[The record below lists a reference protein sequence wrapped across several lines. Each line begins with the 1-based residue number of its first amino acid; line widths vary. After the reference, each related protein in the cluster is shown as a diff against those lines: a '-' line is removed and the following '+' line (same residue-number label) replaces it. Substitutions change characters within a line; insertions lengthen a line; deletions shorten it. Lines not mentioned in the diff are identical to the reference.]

1 MTILDKLPKPLL
13 NLPEGKDN
21 ILITNVQYLKPQKL
35 EDGSYSDDQLF
46 IVYRDFDTKKK
57 NLQIISNPT
66 TSFYRAKDEVQSQFK
81 TQREF
86 LPLDQVDRIDAPYR
100 DLPKVMYNILKDN
113 IKSEEDKAVKMVI
126 DRALELGKWNGIKEI
141 HKHKGFYFSDY
152 DILDYVYLT
161 ANLYYRPKE
170 FTLTKSYLDIESDIY
185 GASRF
190 DIERGKPPI
199 SAITTI
205 YDYDI
210 NLNKKYK
217 PKVFTFLYRNYKRY
231 PQQEKFENHL
241 DEFIEVCHEEFDHK
255 YGEADY
261 HILLFDDEIEMM
273 YRMFQIQHLL
283 KPDFTGIWNMPYDLL
298 TIHKKSMYHQIPP
311 EVLFSHPDFKKAWCH
326 YHLDERYKN
335 DFKNR
340 GDTFNCLSYTKYVDQ
355 MMFYAARRKG
365 GKDYG
370 SNGLDN
376 IARIELKEKKRQWN
390 SSATN
395 TINAAIRE
403 YFNFVLYNINDV
415 WLLAGIERKVG
426 DIDDI
431 FFKGYDSGTRID
443 KANRQTV
450 SLKNLW
456 SLGHFEKG
464 YVMGNNINIDYI
476 SSSKQEDVVIDEEDE
491 EKLKGALV
499 GDPTNLNKTGE
510 KIFGDK
516 RSNRLFS
523 DCIDL
528 DAAAMY
534 PNTKLKNN
542 IARSTQYGRLII
554 KGKVSHLEYGVT
566 PALRGGEFVD
576 DYETQDW
583 IKLGVKWFKLRDIE
597 DYIEEYGKWSKKDNI
612 LISYK
617 DKIHD
622 KFFEYW
628 SDKMINIL
636 KVMYPDKKES
646 NIKSFVKY
654 VYRRDIKDVKAIIY
668 NNYDDIEYQTT
679 LLSVIDWIAEV
690 RPIMTESGTFFKRH
704 DETGIIPG
712 LLILDNLLKQRKI
725 LKKQALDF
733 KEVGDMDN
741 FRIFDLKQN
750 RKKVYANSEY
760 GVSGNSGA
768 FNYNYHIAQSVT
780 SKGQTLISNAMTLF
794 EDFLTDTLQFY
805 DMNELFHYC
814 DNIIREIPNYDDS
827 IVLNEN
833 KTVDQVLKRLKK
845 KCSKIEN
852 FDEDL
857 LRKYIE
863 NIPQTAL
870 NKLYYKNNLRKFIS
884 DSDYVQNLLRKFISQ
899 TSTFM
904 NPEKPL
910 KRTAKYLEEA
920 TNIILE
926 YCHYNYHYYARVE
939 RLIKSPR
946 NSVVVID
953 TDSNII
959 TVKDLKDHI
968 DTIAGSKVNRIK
980 IIKNEDEERVSESYK
995 IKIIN
1000 VIAVILT
1007 EAISRSLKKF
1017 EKITNV
1023 ENSPIGTYSFKNE
1036 FYFTSLLVGEGKK
1049 RYLSNYKLQEGKYFP
1064 KGITDVK
1071 GFDFMKISAAPERL
1085 RKEIESIIFKHIV
1098 SDKVNIQKALKKF
1111 LKLEESIRQD
1121 LLKGDKEL
1129 LSLSK
1134 VNTLDAY
1141 KDPFGTGQF
1150 KAVYVWNSLYP
1161 DREIQLPAVVNLVKV
1176 DIKTPKDIS
1185 ILSVED
1191 KEMFDKIV
1199 EVLKDPN
1206 LKSGIT
1212 QIAIPLDQE
1221 IPEWVLKVMDV
1232 ETMVQKYMNLIE
1244 PILDCLGIKSV
1255 YKTSSGK
1262 YISNIVE
1269 IG

>member
-1 MTILDKLPKPLL
+1 MDFYDKLPKPLL

-21 ILITNVQYLKPQKL
+21 ILITNVQYLKPRKL
-35 EDGSYSDDQLF
+35 EDGSYTDDQLF

-57 NLQIISNPT
+57 NLQIISNPVT
-66 TSFYRAKDEVQSQFK
+66 NFYMAKPEVQSQFRS
-81 TQREF
+81 QREF
-86 LPLDQVDRIDAPYR
+86 LSLDQVDRMEAPYR
-100 DLPKVMYNILKDN
+100 NLTKTMYNILKDN
-113 IKSEEDKAVKMVI
+113 INSEEDKVVKMVI

-161 ANLYYRPKE
+161 ANLHYKPKE
-170 FTLTKSYLDIESDIY
+170 NTLTKSYLDIESDIY
-185 GASRF
+185 GASRY
-190 DIERGKPPI
+190 DIDRGKPPI

-210 NLNKKYK
+210 GLDKNYK
-217 PKVFTFLYRNYKRY
+217 PKVFTFLHRDYKRY
-231 PQQEKFENHL
+231 PQQRKFEDNL
-241 DEFIEVCHEEFDHK
+241 DKFIEVCHEEFDHK
-255 YGEADY
+255 FGEADY
-261 HILLFDDEIEMM
+261 YVMFFDDQIEML
-273 YRMFQIQHLL
+273 YKMFQIQHLM

-298 TIHKKSMYHQIPP
+298 TIHKKAVYLGIPP
-311 EVLFSHPDFKKAWCH
+311 EVLFSHPDFKTAWCH
-326 YHLDERYKN
+326 YHLDEKYKN

-370 SNGLDN
+370 SNALDN
-376 IARIELKEKKRQWN
+376 IARIELKEQKRRWDK
-390 SSATN
+390 SSTN
-395 TINAAIRE
+395 TINAVIEE

-415 WLLAGIERKVG
+415 WLLAGIERKTG

-456 SLGHFEKG
+456 SLGHFEQG
-464 YVMGNNINIDYI
+464 YVMGNNMNIDYI
-476 SSSKQEDVVIDEEDE
+476 SNSRQEDVVIDEEDE

-499 GDPTNLNKTGE
+499 GDPTNLTRTGE

-528 DAAAMY
+528 DAGAMY
-534 PNTKLKNN
+534 PNIKLKNN

-554 KGKVSHLEYGVT
+554 KGKVSHLEYGTT

-583 IKLGVKWFKLRDIE
+583 IKLGVKWFSLKNIE
-597 DYIEEYGKWSKKDNI
+597 DYIEEYKKWSKKDNTI
-612 LISYK
+612 VYYK
-617 DKIHD
+617 GKNTD

-628 SDKMINIL
+628 SEKMVSVFKTIF
-636 KVMYPDKKES
+636 PDKKES
-646 NIKSFVKY
+646 NIKSFIKY
-654 VYRRDIKDVKAIIY
+654 IYKRDIKDVNATIY
-668 NNYDDIEYQTT
+668 NNYDDVEYQTT

-704 DETGIIPG
+704 DESGLIPG

-725 LKKQALDF
+725 LKKQALNY
-733 KEVGDMDN
+733 KEAGDMDK
-741 FRIFDLKQN
+741 FRLYDLMQN

-760 GVSGNSGA
+760 GVSGNNAA

-814 DNIIREIPNYDDS
+814 DNIIRESSSYDDS
-827 IVLNEN
+827 VILNEN
-833 KTVDQVLKRLKK
+833 KTIKDVLKRLKK
-845 KCSKIEN
+845 KCKNIEN
-852 FDEDL
+852 FDEEL
-857 LRKYIE
+857 LE
-863 NIPQTAL
+863 NYLRNVPQESL
-870 NKLYYKNNLRKFIS
+870 NKLYYKNNLKKFIS
-884 DSDYVQNLLRKFISQ
+884 ESNYVQKLLRKFINQ

-904 NPEKPL
+904 NPEEPL
-910 KRTAKYLEEA
+910 RRTSKFLREA
-920 TNIILE
+920 TEIIME
-926 YCHYNYHYYARVE
+926 YCHYNYHYYGRVE

-959 TVKDLKDHI
+959 TVRSLKDHI
-968 DTIAGSKVNRIK
+968 DK
-980 IIKNEDEERVSESYK
+980 IIGDKVERVKIVKNGEDERISESYK
-995 IKIIN
+995 LKIIN
-1000 VIAVILT
+1000 IIAVILT

-1023 ENSPIGTYSFKNE
+1023 DKAPLGTYVFKNE

-1098 SDKVNIQKALKKF
+1098 SDKVDIQKALKKF
-1111 LKLEESIRQD
+1111 LKLEEDIRKN
-1121 LLKGDKEL
+1121 LLTGDKEL

-1141 KDPFGTGQF
+1141 KDPFSIGQF
-1150 KAVYVWNSLYP
+1150 KAVYIWNSLYP
-1161 DREIQLPAVVNLVKV
+1161 DWEIELPAVVNLIKV
-1176 DIKTPKDIS
+1176 DIKSPKDIA

-1191 KEMFDKIV
+1191 REMFEKIV

-1212 QIAIPLDQE
+1212 QIAIPLDHE
-1221 IPEWVLKVMDV
+1221 VPKWLLKIMDV

-1255 YKTSSGK
+1255 YKTASGK